1 MKKQKRNLIKA
12 ALLCLS
18 VVLGLLLSK
27 CSYGQ
32 TEPVPSVQAM
42 VKNQPFPYYCG
53 VAMDTLL
60 YARVKARLVAADSL
74 RAASERAIKAL
85 QAEIAATRKALDD
98 QFRLGQYDKAKAQT
112 LLVQMNMLQGQLTQV
127 QDYLRQAQ
135 LARDAVVKELPR
147 KVRKLLEQATP
158 DQIAAATVDYIHLLQ
173 KRKWKWAGWSV
184 GGGFVLGLLTGFF

>member
-1 MKKQKRNLIKA
+1 MKKLNNTLIRA
-12 ALLCLS
+12 GLLFLS
-18 VVLGLLLSK
+18 LVIGLLLSK

-32 TEPVPSVQAM
+32 TQSAPSVQAM
-42 VKNQPFPYYCG
+42 VRNQPFPYHSG
-53 VAMDTLL
+53 VAMDTVL
-60 YARVKARLVAADSL
+60 YVRVKTRLIAADSL
-74 RAASERAIKAL
+74 RAAAEKAIKTL
-85 QAEIAATRKALDD
+85 QSELLATRKAIDD

-112 LLVQMNMLQGQLTQV
+112 LLAQLNILQGQLV
-127 QDYLRQAQ
+127 QAQDWLRQAQ

-158 DQIAAATVDYIHLLQ
+158 DQIAAATVDYIHVLQ